1 MTSIIKVDQIQTASG
16 ASPTAT
22 DLGIN
27 VSGSLLQVVE
37 YHTTS
42 AFTINGTAIKLFDQ
56 SITTKQ
62 TNSKIMI
69 LLSLGRSSFNQDTDL
84 ALAFGSKTGSGSS
97 TSTDYTSTHRSSYS
111 RQTITGIGSFF
122 TQDTS
127 DPGGGSWSGGY
138 NISSV
143 NFNKLHSPNVA
154 AGTVLNYGCF
164 GGSDGTFYV
173 GRSLSGG
180 ADNGYDTSLTLME
193 IAG

>member
-1 MTSIIKVDQIQTASG
+1 MTGILKVDQIQTASG
-16 ASPTAT
+16 SAPTAA

-42 AFTINGTAIKLFDQ
+42 AFTINGAAIKLFDQ

-84 ALAFGSKTGSGSS
+84 ALALGYKTGSGSS
-97 TSTDYTSTHRSSYS
+97 TSTNYISTHGSSYS

-127 DPGGGSWSGGY
+127 DPGGGSWDGGY

-173 GRSLSGG
+173 GRSRSGG
-180 ADNGYDTSLTLME
+180 TDNGYDTSLTLME